1 MGCCAAISEGAL
13 AGTNDMCGG
22 QSVLTSHFKYWA
34 AFSVFSIAAIIL
46 TVKRCIEQGIRWLAV
61 DAIEMFMWWH
71 TGADSMAILAIW
83 TLFFVDG
90 CYCYALWL
98 RK

>member
-1 MGCCAAISEGAL
+1 MAL
-13 AGTNDMCGG
+13 WGILLAVGGNRPLCDAFTN
-22 QSVLTSHFKYWA
+22 VL
-34 AFSVFSIAAIIL
+34 SIAAMVL
-46 TVKRCIEQGIRWLAV
+46 TVKRCIEQWVMWLAV

-71 TGADSMAILAIW
+71 TGADSMAILAMW

-98 RK
+98 GKPVVLRTMVQGT

>member
-1 MGCCAAISEGAL
+1 M
-13 AGTNDMCGG
+13 
-22 QSVLTSHFKYWA
+22 TSHFKYWA
-34 AFSVFSIAAIIL
+34 VFSVFSIAAIIL
-46 TVKRCIEQGIRWLAV
+46 TVKRCIEQWILWLAV

-98 RK
+98 RKPENFAILKMPPCAEPKNLV